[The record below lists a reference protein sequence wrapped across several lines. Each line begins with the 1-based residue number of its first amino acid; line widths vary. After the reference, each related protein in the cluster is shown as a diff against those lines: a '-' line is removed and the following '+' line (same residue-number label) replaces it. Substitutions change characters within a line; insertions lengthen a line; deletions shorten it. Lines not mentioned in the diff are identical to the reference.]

1 MIIVSD
7 TSAITA
13 LIQIRRAEI
22 LTQLYQSVIIPTE
35 VEQELRRH
43 HAGLPAF
50 IQVLPVSDR
59 ARFLQLTAELDA
71 GEAAAITLML
81 EGCGDLLLMDERR
94 GRSIAERE
102 HIPVVGLL
110 GVLLEA
116 KIKGLIPSLAAV
128 IAELENT
135 VQFRIS
141 SHLKSVALQRA
152 GEQ

>member
-13 LIQIRRAEI
+13 LIQIRQAEI

-43 HAGLPAF
+43 HAGLPDF
-50 IQVLPVSDR
+50 IRVIPVSDR
-59 ARFLQLTAELDA
+59 AQFLKLTAELDP

-81 EGCGDLLLMDERR
+81 EGCGDLLLIDERR
-94 GRSIAERE
+94 GRRIAERE

-110 GVLLEA
+110 GVLMEA

-128 IAELENT
+128 IAELENA
-135 VQFRIS
+135 VDFRIS
-141 SHLKSVALQRA
+141 SRLKAVALQRA
-152 GEQ
+152 GEK